1 MNMFPRRLW
10 QLRRLGLACLALL
23 AVFTGT
29 GCINDDKTDLSTE
42 RSAGQCELDNNRRA
56 KDYYERADG
65 QYATTMTAGAALNI
79 HTECTADSNYSWES
93 PY

>member
-1 MNMFPRRLW
+1 MSLW
-10 QLRRLGLACLALL
+10 HLPRLGLACLALL
-23 AVFTGT
+23 IASAGA
-29 GCINDDKTDLSTE
+29 GCVNDDITDLSTE

-56 KDYYERADG
+56 KDYYEKADG
-65 QYATTMTAGAALNI
+65 QYATTMIAGAALNI